1 MIYIGPRTKI
11 VAITHMSNADAGSG
25 RPAAN
30 AGIRRPRYL
39 KIPLDARA
47 YKRWIQRRG
56 QRRLIREEVGDH
68 GDRALLSEQ
77 YPWRVGYGQV
87 RLATCY

>member
-1 MIYIGPRTKI
+1 MIYIGPRTKM

-39 KIPLDARA
+39 KVPLDASENHAAISASSLRRRA
-47 YKRWIQRRG
+47 TTDRYRQG
-56 QRRLIREEVGDH
+56 QNCDLF
-68 GDRALLSEQ
+68 
-77 YPWRVGYGQV
+77 QV
-87 RLATCY
+87 NMQKIG